1 MMFEQKK
8 EVRHTKMKVLALQ
21 ELESVSGAVMQ
32 EDNAAWSTGS
42 VSCGGVTADQWS
54 TRSRGC
60 ERETVVT
67 T

>member
-1 MMFEQKK
+1 MFEQKK

-21 ELESVSGAVMQ
+21 ELESVSGAALP
-32 EDNAAWSTGS
+32 NYHAAWSTGS
-42 VSCGGVTADQWS
+42 NGCATVTADQWS

-60 ERETVVT
+60 ERETDVT